1 LISYEVPRKWDLFRL
16 QEFLSL
22 GTPRELPMNRFD
34 RITAI
39 LIQLQSK
46 KVVKAQDLADRFD
59 TSLRTIYRD
68 IRTLEEAGVPLY
80 GEAGV
85 GYSIVDGYRLPP
97 VMFTKEEAVAFITAE
112 KLMSKFTDNEL
123 NKNFGSAMYKIKAV
137 LRGTEKDLVE
147 NLEEQIVVVQ
157 KPNYVSPTGNILD
170 ILLKAIADKKAVKIT
185 YKAFANDSSERIIEP
200 IGVFHE
206 NDFWY
211 TIGFCHLRQE
221 YRQFRIDRVLSIALT
236 NLDQEDRAS
245 LKEFQEL
252 RKTMKSGFVT
262 QKAVIRVD
270 KSVAVYMQ
278 DRKYFYGF
286 VSEIE
291 TDDYIEM
298 TFLSMSVEEGL
309 ARWFLMYAD
318 YAEIVEPQALK
329 DSVAKLLE
337 KITAKIAV
345 ANDEASV

>member
-1 LISYEVPRKWDLFRL
+1 
-16 QEFLSL
+16 
-22 GTPRELPMNRFD
+22 MNRFD

-46 KVVKAQDLADRFD
+46 KIVKAQDLADRFG

-80 GEAGV
+80 GEAGI

-97 VMFTKEEAVAFITAE
+97 IMFTQDEAVAFITAE
-112 KLMSKFTDNEL
+112 KLMSKFTDDRL
-123 NKNFGSAMYKIKAV
+123 KNNFSSAMYKIKAV

-147 NLEEQIVVVQ
+147 NLEEQIMVVQ
-157 KPNYVSPTGNILD
+157 KPNIASPPGNILD
-170 ILLKAIADKKAVKIT
+170 ILLKAISDKKAVNII
-185 YKAFANDSSERIIEP
+185 YKAFANESSERVIEP
-200 IGVFHE
+200 IGIFHE

-211 TIGFCHLRQE
+211 TIAFCHLRNE
-221 YRQFRIDRVLSIALT
+221 YRQFRIDRVLSIGLT
-236 NLDQEDRAS
+236 TISQQERAS

-252 RKTMKSGFVT
+252 QKDMKSSYIT

-270 KSVAVYMQ
+270 KSIAVFMQ
-278 DRKYFYGF
+278 DRKHFYGF

-318 YAEIVEPQALK
+318 YAEIIEPQLLK
-329 DSVAKLLE
+329 DSVAKLLGNIHNRHPLFRATE
-337 KITAKIAV
+337 
-345 ANDEASV
+345 NSL